1 MAAVKVQRV
10 IDALARDLD
19 LSKDRIMEQ
28 SLRTLLEK
36 KLWEVKAEVF
46 RLHGKYGVRSVKEM
60 ENCYRDGSL
69 EEESTWRDFQL
80 LDHLEDKKERLEKL
94 LEELK

>member
-1 MAAVKVQRV
+1 MPAVKVKRV
-10 IDALARDLD
+10 IDALAKDLD
-19 LSKDRIMEQ
+19 LPKDNIIEQ

-36 KLWEVKAEVF
+36 KLWEVKTEVF

-60 ENCYRDGSL
+60 ENRYRNGTL
-69 EEESTWRDFQL
+69 EEESTWRDLQL
-80 LDHLEDKKERLEKL
+80 LDHLEYKKERLEKL